1 MIKSIILT
9 IMIVALTTPL
19 SARILERNET
29 VYAALDGGGFPEK
42 TEVVTWLRTS
52 GDEPVTDMAT
62 LNGVKNLK
70 SRDMPVLIENQI
82 RFSEPAR
89 DIFYKGTTDKA
100 LPLSI
105 NIRYTLN
112 GRPISADAIEGK
124 SGMLQ
129 MEIFIKNMTEAVE
142 HVSYR
147 EIGTGREKT
156 VRKKIATP
164 FIVRVETDLYI
175 NCFSDVNAPES
186 AFAVIGNI
194 MKMTWIA
201 VPFPETTLT
210 LTAQVTE
217 AKTPAIMFIAVPGMP
232 QLPEIELESKL
243 NDIYKGVDTVGKNLI
258 RLKNGA
264 QEIHKGQVRI
274 WDGLKQVK
282 DGTGQLIQAS
292 SAQQEMVDGAIKIN
306 EGMKEGMTPFS
317 PFLRLSKKTKPLF
330 HYMDIQKELLRLE
343 GRGGPFSE
351 EILAFFESQGKD
363 VPPVAEFPG
372 IEITKN
378 GLISMDEGLTE
389 MVDGAEKL
397 VDGSDSV
404 ADNLALLKRKGTDAI
419 KEGIRDN
426 GDELL
431 RELAAVEKA
440 KKMAGAF
447 DRFSGEPSTVKSAVQ
462 FIMKTP

>member
-1 MIKSIILT
+1 M
-9 IMIVALTTPL
+9 PL

-29 VYAALDGGGFPEK
+29 VYTALDGGGFPEK

-52 GDEPVTDMAT
+52 GDEPVADMAT
-62 LNGVKNLK
+62 LNGVKNIK
-70 SRDMPVLIENQI
+70 SRDIPVLVKNEI

-105 NIRYTLN
+105 HIRYTLD
-112 GRPISADAIEGK
+112 GRPLSADAINGK
-124 SGMLQ
+124 SGTLQ
-129 MEIFIKNMTEAVE
+129 IEIIIKNMTEAVE

-147 EIGTGREKT
+147 EIGTGKEKT
-156 VRKKIATP
+156 IRKKIAIP
-164 FIVRVETDLYI
+164 FIVRVETDLDI
-175 NCFSDVNAPES
+175 NCFDNVNAPES

-217 AKTPAIMFIAVPGMP
+217 AKMPAIMFIAVPGMP
-232 QLPEIELESKL
+232 QLPKIELESKL
-243 NDIYKGVDTVGKNLI
+243 NDIYKGVDTVGQNLV

-264 QEIHKGQVRI
+264 QEIHKGQVQI
-274 WDGLKQVK
+274 LDGLKQVK

-306 EGMKEGMTPFS
+306 EGMKAGMAPFS
-317 PFLRLSKKTKPLF
+317 SVLGLLKKTKPLF
-330 HYMDIQKELLRLE
+330 HYMDIQKELLQLE
-343 GRGGPFSE
+343 NQGGPFSE

-363 VPPVAEFPG
+363 APPVTEFPG
-372 IEITKN
+372 IEVTKD

-389 MVDGAEKL
+389 MVTGAEKL
-397 VDGSDSV
+397 VQGADSV

-431 RELAAVEKA
+431 RQLAAVEKA
-440 KKMAGAF
+440 KKMARSF
-447 DRFSGEPSTVKSAVQ
+447 DRFSGEPSPIKSAVQ